1 MKKAASAFLRMEI
14 CHADITRMIRWMRN
28 PNVTKYLNEA
38 PDVAQSLEQLVRSV
52 PEPMY
57 QYHLSRTGHFF
68 MVCHQENESVGFV
81 KLLPTAMEGAYEI
94 VYVIG
99 EDALWGH
106 GLGQQAVR
114 SALSKAFLHL
124 RADRVVAKV
133 MPQNL
138 RSIRCVRACGFQQMA
153 EMPRLVRFEI
163 TFDAYC
169 QANRCEKSGHE
180 AKCPRPVMTNCKFF
194 RRKRKKAGTGGVTS
208 NSTGTNSNRAN
219 FGGRGLVCGGCI
231 RASRRARGAVE
242 VHRHSPELESVGVGY
257 VLGVRRAFQRK
268 HRGIVRKSAVRS

>member
-57 QYHLSRTGHFF
+57 QYHLCRTGHFF

-81 KLLPTAMEGAYEI
+81 KLLPTATEGAY
-94 VYVIG
+94 
-99 EDALWGH
+99 
-106 GLGQQAVR
+106 
-114 SALSKAFLHL
+114 LHL

-133 MPQNL
+133 MPQDL

-153 EMPRLVRFEI
+153 EMSRLVRFEI

-169 QANRCEKSGHE
+169 QALREK
-180 AKCPRPVMTNCKFF
+180 
-194 RRKRKKAGTGGVTS
+194 
-208 NSTGTNSNRAN
+208 RA
-219 FGGRGLVCGGCI
+219 
-231 RASRRARGAVE
+231 
-242 VHRHSPELESVGVGY
+242 
-257 VLGVRRAFQRK
+257 
-268 HRGIVRKSAVRS
+268 

>member
-1 MKKAASAFLRMEI
+1 
-14 CHADITRMIRWMRN
+14 MIRWMRN
-28 PNVTKYLNEA
+28 PNMTKYLNEA

-57 QYHLSRTGHFF
+57 QYHLCRTGHFF

-81 KLLPTAMEGAYEI
+81 KLLPTATEGAY
-94 VYVIG
+94 
-99 EDALWGH
+99 
-106 GLGQQAVR
+106 
-114 SALSKAFLHL
+114 LHL

-169 QANRCEKSGHE
+169 RSLQEK
-180 AKCPRPVMTNCKFF
+180 
-194 RRKRKKAGTGGVTS
+194 
-208 NSTGTNSNRAN
+208 RA
-219 FGGRGLVCGGCI
+219 
-231 RASRRARGAVE
+231 
-242 VHRHSPELESVGVGY
+242 
-257 VLGVRRAFQRK
+257 
-268 HRGIVRKSAVRS
+268 

>member
-57 QYHLSRTGHFF
+57 QYHLCRTGHFF

-81 KLLPTAMEGAYEI
+81 KLLPTATEGAY
-94 VYVIG
+94 
-99 EDALWGH
+99 
-106 GLGQQAVR
+106 
-114 SALSKAFLHL
+114 LHL

-169 QANRCEKSGHE
+169 QALREK
-180 AKCPRPVMTNCKFF
+180 
-194 RRKRKKAGTGGVTS
+194 
-208 NSTGTNSNRAN
+208 RA
-219 FGGRGLVCGGCI
+219 
-231 RASRRARGAVE
+231 
-242 VHRHSPELESVGVGY
+242 
-257 VLGVRRAFQRK
+257 
-268 HRGIVRKSAVRS
+268 

>member
-57 QYHLSRTGHFF
+57 QYHLCRTGHFF

-106 GLGQQAVR
+106 GLSQQAVR

-138 RSIRCVRACGFQQMA
+138 RSIRCVRACGFQQ
-153 EMPRLVRFEI
+153 LSLI
-163 TFDAYC
+163 
-169 QANRCEKSGHE
+169 H
-180 AKCPRPVMTNCKFF
+180 
-194 RRKRKKAGTGGVTS
+194 
-208 NSTGTNSNRAN
+208 
-219 FGGRGLVCGGCI
+219 I
-231 RASRRARGAVE
+231 
-242 VHRHSPELESVGVGY
+242 
-257 VLGVRRAFQRK
+257 
-268 HRGIVRKSAVRS
+268 

>member
-1 MKKAASAFLRMEI
+1 
-14 CHADITRMIRWMRN
+14 MIRWMRN

-57 QYHLSRTGHFF
+57 QYHLCRTGHFF

-81 KLLPTAMEGAYEI
+81 KLLPTATEGAY
-94 VYVIG
+94 
-99 EDALWGH
+99 
-106 GLGQQAVR
+106 
-114 SALSKAFLHL
+114 LHL

-169 QANRCEKSGHE
+169 QALREK
-180 AKCPRPVMTNCKFF
+180 
-194 RRKRKKAGTGGVTS
+194 
-208 NSTGTNSNRAN
+208 RA
-219 FGGRGLVCGGCI
+219 
-231 RASRRARGAVE
+231 
-242 VHRHSPELESVGVGY
+242 
-257 VLGVRRAFQRK
+257 
-268 HRGIVRKSAVRS
+268 

>member
-14 CHADITRMIRWMRN
+14 CHADITRVIRWMRN

-57 QYHLSRTGHFF
+57 QYHLCRTGHFF

-81 KLLPTAMEGAYEI
+81 KLLPTAMEG
-94 VYVIG
+94 
-99 EDALWGH
+99 
-106 GLGQQAVR
+106 
-114 SALSKAFLHL
+114 AFLHL

-153 EMPRLVRFEI
+153 EMPRLIRFEI

-169 QANRCEKSGHE
+169 QALREK
-180 AKCPRPVMTNCKFF
+180 
-194 RRKRKKAGTGGVTS
+194 
-208 NSTGTNSNRAN
+208 RA
-219 FGGRGLVCGGCI
+219 
-231 RASRRARGAVE
+231 
-242 VHRHSPELESVGVGY
+242 
-257 VLGVRRAFQRK
+257 
-268 HRGIVRKSAVRS
+268 

>member
-1 MKKAASAFLRMEI
+1 MEI

-57 QYHLSRTGHFF
+57 QYHLCRTGHFF
-68 MVCHQENESVGFV
+68 MVCHQENERVGFV
-81 KLLPTAMEGAYEI
+81 KL
-94 VYVIG
+94 
-99 EDALWGH
+99 
-106 GLGQQAVR
+106 
-114 SALSKAFLHL
+114 
-124 RADRVVAKV
+124 

-169 QANRCEKSGHE
+169 QALREK
-180 AKCPRPVMTNCKFF
+180 
-194 RRKRKKAGTGGVTS
+194 
-208 NSTGTNSNRAN
+208 RA
-219 FGGRGLVCGGCI
+219 
-231 RASRRARGAVE
+231 
-242 VHRHSPELESVGVGY
+242 
-257 VLGVRRAFQRK
+257 
-268 HRGIVRKSAVRS
+268 

>member
-1 MKKAASAFLRMEI
+1 
-14 CHADITRMIRWMRN
+14 MIRWMGN

-57 QYHLSRTGHFF
+57 QYHLCRTGHFF

-81 KLLPTAMEGAYEI
+81 KLLPTATEGAY
-94 VYVIG
+94 
-99 EDALWGH
+99 
-106 GLGQQAVR
+106 
-114 SALSKAFLHL
+114 LHL

-169 QANRCEKSGHE
+169 RSLQEK
-180 AKCPRPVMTNCKFF
+180 
-194 RRKRKKAGTGGVTS
+194 
-208 NSTGTNSNRAN
+208 RA
-219 FGGRGLVCGGCI
+219 
-231 RASRRARGAVE
+231 
-242 VHRHSPELESVGVGY
+242 
-257 VLGVRRAFQRK
+257 
-268 HRGIVRKSAVRS
+268 

>member
-57 QYHLSRTGHFF
+57 QYHLCRTGHFF

-81 KLLPTAMEGAYEI
+81 KLLPTATEGAY
-94 VYVIG
+94 
-99 EDALWGH
+99 
-106 GLGQQAVR
+106 
-114 SALSKAFLHL
+114 LHL
-124 RADRVVAKV
+124 RADWVVAKV

-169 QANRCEKSGHE
+169 RSLQEK
-180 AKCPRPVMTNCKFF
+180 
-194 RRKRKKAGTGGVTS
+194 
-208 NSTGTNSNRAN
+208 RA
-219 FGGRGLVCGGCI
+219 
-231 RASRRARGAVE
+231 
-242 VHRHSPELESVGVGY
+242 
-257 VLGVRRAFQRK
+257 
-268 HRGIVRKSAVRS
+268 

>member
-1 MKKAASAFLRMEI
+1 MEI

-57 QYHLSRTGHFF
+57 QYHLCRTGHFF

-81 KLLPTAMEGAYEI
+81 KLLPTAMEG
-94 VYVIG
+94 
-99 EDALWGH
+99 
-106 GLGQQAVR
+106 
-114 SALSKAFLHL
+114 AFLHL

-153 EMPRLVRFEI
+153 EMPRLIRFEI

-169 QANRCEKSGHE
+169 QALREK
-180 AKCPRPVMTNCKFF
+180 
-194 RRKRKKAGTGGVTS
+194 
-208 NSTGTNSNRAN
+208 RA
-219 FGGRGLVCGGCI
+219 
-231 RASRRARGAVE
+231 
-242 VHRHSPELESVGVGY
+242 
-257 VLGVRRAFQRK
+257 
-268 HRGIVRKSAVRS
+268 

>member
-57 QYHLSRTGHFF
+57 QYHLCRTVHFF

-81 KLLPTAMEGAYEI
+81 KLLPTATEGAY
-94 VYVIG
+94 
-99 EDALWGH
+99 
-106 GLGQQAVR
+106 
-114 SALSKAFLHL
+114 LHL

-138 RSIRCVRACGFQQMA
+138 RSIRCVRACGFQQMS

-169 QANRCEKSGHE
+169 RSLQEK
-180 AKCPRPVMTNCKFF
+180 
-194 RRKRKKAGTGGVTS
+194 
-208 NSTGTNSNRAN
+208 RA
-219 FGGRGLVCGGCI
+219 
-231 RASRRARGAVE
+231 
-242 VHRHSPELESVGVGY
+242 
-257 VLGVRRAFQRK
+257 
-268 HRGIVRKSAVRS
+268 

>member
-38 PDVAQSLEQLVRSV
+38 PDVARSLEELVRSV

-57 QYHLSRTGHFF
+57 QYHLCRTGHFF

-81 KLLPTAMEGAYEI
+81 KLLPTAMEG
-94 VYVIG
+94 
-99 EDALWGH
+99 
-106 GLGQQAVR
+106 
-114 SALSKAFLHL
+114 AFLHL

-169 QANRCEKSGHE
+169 RSLQEK
-180 AKCPRPVMTNCKFF
+180 
-194 RRKRKKAGTGGVTS
+194 
-208 NSTGTNSNRAN
+208 RA
-219 FGGRGLVCGGCI
+219 
-231 RASRRARGAVE
+231 
-242 VHRHSPELESVGVGY
+242 
-257 VLGVRRAFQRK
+257 
-268 HRGIVRKSAVRS
+268 

>member
-1 MKKAASAFLRMEI
+1 
-14 CHADITRMIRWMRN
+14 MIRWMRD
-28 PNVTKYLNEA
+28 PNGTKYLNEA

-57 QYHLSRTGHFF
+57 QYHLCRTGHFF

-94 VYVIG
+94 VYVI
-99 EDALWGH
+99 A
-106 GLGQQAVR
+106 
-114 SALSKAFLHL
+114 KAFLHL

-153 EMPRLVRFEI
+153 EMPRLIRFEI

-169 QANRCEKSGHE
+169 QALREK
-180 AKCPRPVMTNCKFF
+180 
-194 RRKRKKAGTGGVTS
+194 
-208 NSTGTNSNRAN
+208 RA
-219 FGGRGLVCGGCI
+219 
-231 RASRRARGAVE
+231 
-242 VHRHSPELESVGVGY
+242 
-257 VLGVRRAFQRK
+257 
-268 HRGIVRKSAVRS
+268 

>member
-57 QYHLSRTGHFF
+57 QYHLCRTGHFF

-81 KLLPTAMEGAYEI
+81 KLLPTATEGAY
-94 VYVIG
+94 
-99 EDALWGH
+99 
-106 GLGQQAVR
+106 
-114 SALSKAFLHL
+114 LHL

-138 RSIRCVRACGFQQMA
+138 RSIRCVRACGFQQIA

-169 QANRCEKSGHE
+169 RSLQEK
-180 AKCPRPVMTNCKFF
+180 
-194 RRKRKKAGTGGVTS
+194 
-208 NSTGTNSNRAN
+208 RA
-219 FGGRGLVCGGCI
+219 
-231 RASRRARGAVE
+231 
-242 VHRHSPELESVGVGY
+242 
-257 VLGVRRAFQRK
+257 
-268 HRGIVRKSAVRS
+268 

>member
-38 PDVAQSLEQLVRSV
+38 PDVARSLEELVRSV

-57 QYHLSRTGHFF
+57 QYHLCRTGHFF

-81 KLLPTAMEGAYEI
+81 KLLPTAMEG
-94 VYVIG
+94 
-99 EDALWGH
+99 
-106 GLGQQAVR
+106 
-114 SALSKAFLHL
+114 AFLHL

-153 EMPRLVRFEI
+153 EMPRLIRFEI

-169 QANRCEKSGHE
+169 RSLQEK
-180 AKCPRPVMTNCKFF
+180 
-194 RRKRKKAGTGGVTS
+194 
-208 NSTGTNSNRAN
+208 RA
-219 FGGRGLVCGGCI
+219 
-231 RASRRARGAVE
+231 
-242 VHRHSPELESVGVGY
+242 
-257 VLGVRRAFQRK
+257 
-268 HRGIVRKSAVRS
+268 

>member
-57 QYHLSRTGHFF
+57 QYHLCRTGHFF

-81 KLLPTAMEGAYEI
+81 KLLPTAMEGA
-94 VYVIG
+94 
-99 EDALWGH
+99 
-106 GLGQQAVR
+106 
-114 SALSKAFLHL
+114 FLHL
-124 RADRVVAKV
+124 RADRVVVKV

-138 RSIRCVRACGFQQMA
+138 RSIRCVRARGFQQMA
-153 EMPRLVRFEI
+153 EMPQLVWFEI

-169 QANRCEKSGHE
+169 QSLREK
-180 AKCPRPVMTNCKFF
+180 
-194 RRKRKKAGTGGVTS
+194 
-208 NSTGTNSNRAN
+208 RA
-219 FGGRGLVCGGCI
+219 
-231 RASRRARGAVE
+231 
-242 VHRHSPELESVGVGY
+242 
-257 VLGVRRAFQRK
+257 
-268 HRGIVRKSAVRS
+268 

>member
-52 PEPMY
+52 PEPLY
-57 QYHLSRTGHFF
+57 QYHLCRTGHFF

-81 KLLPTAMEGAYEI
+81 KLLPTATEGAY
-94 VYVIG
+94 
-99 EDALWGH
+99 
-106 GLGQQAVR
+106 
-114 SALSKAFLHL
+114 LHL

-169 QANRCEKSGHE
+169 RSLQEK
-180 AKCPRPVMTNCKFF
+180 
-194 RRKRKKAGTGGVTS
+194 
-208 NSTGTNSNRAN
+208 RA
-219 FGGRGLVCGGCI
+219 
-231 RASRRARGAVE
+231 
-242 VHRHSPELESVGVGY
+242 
-257 VLGVRRAFQRK
+257 
-268 HRGIVRKSAVRS
+268 